1 MSSGD
6 RADTSGQSDRG
17 WRRSCVPAVQAP
29 QHPFRGSREWV
40 SEFSH
45 PCSPDVEHLRGEIGG
60 DDLSRRANPAGSGN
74 SRLAYACRHV
84 QHPLAFSNIG
94 QFYHALTDRMESR
107 FNLLPPVLPAGGG
120 SIPVPALSSLVLYRI
135 EWLCAHD
142 IISFS
147 KKVSRVTRQTS
158 EIHAHREGSVY
169 DQVGAGCKGRGRA
182 CQEHCR
188 LRNFLRRGHAS
199 RRVAPHDLLE
209 QVGHVLLDVVPY
221 APFEV
226 DVARRDS
233 VRTDTPGRFLPR
245 DALGEV
251 DERRLQRAIGGCHMD
266 LSRK

>member
-45 PCSPDVEHLRGEIGG
+45 PCSPDVENLRGEIGG

-147 KKVSRVTRQTS
+147 KKVSTAGPPCCFRLTCDGLLSECSRQ
-158 EIHAHREGSVY
+158 GSVSSL
-169 DQVGAGCKGRGRA
+169 DGVGDAQLHPHGRRCETPFFSYKLPTRA
-182 CQEHCR
+182 C
-188 LRNFLRRGHAS
+188 
-199 RRVAPHDLLE
+199 AP
-209 QVGHVLLDVVPY
+209 
-221 APFEV
+221 
-226 DVARRDS
+226 R
-233 VRTDTPGRFLPR
+233 
-245 DALGEV
+245 
-251 DERRLQRAIGGCHMD
+251 
-266 LSRK
+266 